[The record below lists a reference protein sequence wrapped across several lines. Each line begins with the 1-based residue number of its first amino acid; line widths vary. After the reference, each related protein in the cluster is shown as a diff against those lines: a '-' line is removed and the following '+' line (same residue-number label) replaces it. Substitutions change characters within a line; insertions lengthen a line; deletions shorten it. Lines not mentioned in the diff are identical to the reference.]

1 MRNIKNLFLAILIS
15 MFSSS
20 FALAEYTMG
29 VSAGLAH
36 IDASGT
42 ETEGGEKNHHS
53 INHFTAVGSIF
64 IEANNLGSSGF
75 SLGVD
80 YVPMTADVSDKVKKR
95 TDTETSVTGTTTTT
109 STSRSQS
116 AQAELNDHLTI
127 YAMQEVG
134 DLYFKVGYVM
144 VDLETTESL
153 ATGSSY
159 GNVDLSGI
167 LIGAGTEF
175 DFGNNAIGRVEF
187 SHTAYDSISLQSSA
201 TRAGVSPNNLIE
213 ADLDVTQL
221 KASVGYKF

>member
-1 MRNIKNLFLAILIS
+1 MNKIHQFFIALVMLA
-15 MFSSS
+15 FSSAS
-20 FALAEYTMG
+20 YAEVKYG
-29 VSAGLAH
+29 VSGALTF
-36 IDASGT
+36 INASGT

-53 INHFTAVGSIF
+53 VNHFTAVGSIF
-64 IEANNLGSSGF
+64 VEANNLGGSGF

-95 TDTETSVTGTTTTT
+95 TDTELSVTGTTTHT

-221 KASVGYKF
+221 KASVGYRF